1 MKEEKNTAG
10 PVKILTPH
18 EVHASELENVSEEVM
33 KEVFIE
39 NKKLLGENDKRI
51 K

>member
-1 MKEEKNTAG
+1 MEEERNTIE

-18 EVHASELENVSEEVM
+18 EVHASELENVSEEAM
-33 KEVFIE
+33 KETFIE
-39 NKKLLGENDKRI
+39 DKKMLGKSGKRI